1 MAVRA
6 TLRDLYSSLV
16 VHLDATSAPS
26 SNRREEDLR
35 LANAAT
41 PRIGTNSRSNDERQ
55 LCITALKDGAEPKA
69 LDKQAT
75 NNQIEDREQE
85 DQAADKCLS
94 LLFRV

>member
-1 MAVRA
+1 MRA
-6 TLRDLYSSLV
+6 TLRDPDSSLV
-16 VHLDATSAPS
+16 VRLDATSAPS
-26 SNRREEDLR
+26 SYRREEDLR

-41 PRIGTNSRSNDERQ
+41 PRIGTNSTSNDERQ

-75 NNQIEDREQE
+75 NNQIEDRKQK
-85 DQAADKCLS
+85 DQAADECLS